1 MLAAAITTASPPS
14 RARALRNRLAIHPQ
28 RIRAPTA
35 AAFPAANTHPAVS
48 GGYPSPSARN
58 AKRNAP

>member
-1 MLAAAITTASPPS
+1 MPAAAITTASQPS
-14 RARALRNRLAIHPQ
+14 RMRALTNRLAIHPQ

-48 GGYPSPSARN
+48 GG
-58 AKRNAP
+58 